1 MKLTPF
7 YLFILLLI
15 VLVISIIFGY
25 NNNVFEGATTM
36 AGSTQQSSVQQQQ
49 FPQYSSSQLYVLLQG
64 SSTYP
69 YTILYDNVNGNL
81 IVYTMNVVTSTP
93 SMPPTISFDVILR
106 NGNTTSYN
114 TSTSSTAIQTLQ
126 TTTYSPITLTSTNQ
140 NWAYGNGPIGILYAT
155 WNSSTFIYL
164 IDNTAQKIITMFTT
178 TYDGT
183 NSNIFNDTSINGTP
197 LTTTVTNQATSA
209 QNSGPT
215 TINNTSAYQIT
226 PNIFFSS
233 KNGLAIK
240 TNSGVHIS
248 SNLLSLGSIVEYDAI
263 NSANAISTTFMINNT
278 INTIVN
284 AVAYST
290 DATSPY
296 SIFTTA
302 RISNTGGGN
311 SGGGNSGGGNMGG
324 GNSPAN
330 SPSGWNNNPNN
341 PGSNVIYKT
350 EIVPPVCPA
359 YPLLSG
365 QCNLSVDGSGN
376 VVDCNGNIIIPVN
389 SSTSGPSTPGLS
401 TPGPTTTLTPSPT
414 PTTTLTP
421 SPTSTTSSGWSNFG
435 GNVSNAIT
443 GTASTVGGVANTA
456 IGTAGN
462 LVSNAGQD
470 VTNLATGLGSSAS
483 NIVTGI
489 SSDVTGLVGGLGQD
503 ATGLIGGLGQ
513 DVASLGNNAIT
524 STTGLIGG
532 AGNEMAYL
540 ANNAAYS
547 QNQGQSYGYPYMYGY
562 PYAYGQVQ
570 GQGQGYGQGPV
581 YGQGY
586 PQGQQGCGC
595 NAQYPASSN
604 FMPITNDFSQF
615 AK

>member
-36 AGSTQQSSVQQQQ
+36 AGSTQQSSVQQQS

-81 IVYTMNVVTSTP
+81 IVYTMNAVTSTP

-126 TTTYSPITLTSTNQ
+126 SATYSPITLTSTNQ

-311 SGGGNSGGGNMGG
+311 SGGGNSGGGN
-324 GNSPAN
+324 SPAN
-330 SPSGWNNNPNN
+330 SPSGNSGNSGWNNNPNN

-389 SSTSGPSTPGLS
+389 SSTSGPSTPSPS
-401 TPGPTTTLTPSPT
+401 TPSPSTPSPT
-414 PTTTLTP
+414 PTTTVTP
-421 SPTSTTSSGWSNFG
+421 SPTSTSSSGWSNFG

-470 VTNLATGLGSSAS
+470 VTNLATGLGSSAA

-489 SSDVTGLVGGLGQD
+489 SSDVTGL
-503 ATGLIGGLGQ
+503 IGGLGQ
-513 DVASLGNNAIT
+513 NATSLGNNVIN
-524 STTGLIGG
+524 STTGLISG

-540 ANNAAYS
+540 VNNAAYNG
-547 QNQGQSYGYPYMYGY
+547 QAQGQSYGYPYMYGY

-570 GQGQGYGQGPV
+570 GQGYNQGYGQSQGPV
-581 YGQGY
+581 YSQGY
-586 PQGQQGCGC
+586 GQGQQGCGC
-595 NAQYPASSN
+595 NPQYPASSN